1 MHACVRMQRYM
12 VCARTLTPP
21 SPSPP
26 SLPFLSSFPSVPL
39 LKIRYWAKWKV
50 FYTDD
55 ACVHPTSDISAHQSA
70 EQNFLRHFREH
81 NHALDC
87 RDRVRSSGG
96 DDDESES
103 DDDGASSCNRMGSLG
118 A

>member
-1 MHACVRMQRYM
+1 M
-12 VCARTLTPP
+12 VCARTLTDPP
-21 SPSPP
+21 SSAPL
-26 SLPFLSSFPSVPL
+26 SLPFLSSPPPSVPL

-55 ACVHPTSDISAHQSA
+55 ACVHPNSDTSAHQSA
-70 EQNFLRHFREH
+70 EKNFLRHFREH

-87 RDRVRSSGG
+87 RERVRSTGG

-103 DDDGASSCNRMGSLG
+103 DDDGTSSCNRMGSLG

>member
-1 MHACVRMQRYM
+1 VYACAEIYGL
-12 VCARTLTPP
+12 RTNTDPP
-21 SPSPP
+21 PLLRP
-26 SLPFLSSFPSVPL
+26 SLASFPLLSSPSVPL

-55 ACVHPTSDISAHQSA
+55 ACVHPNSDTSAHQSA
-70 EQNFLRHFREH
+70 EKNFLRHFREH

-87 RDRVRSSGG
+87 RERVRSTGG

-103 DDDGASSCNRMGSLG
+103 DDDGTSSCNRMGSLG